1 MRGRGR
7 GSSVLR
13 GQQSGQGP
21 IRKTPSISLKSVT
34 ISSSITKVRKLHFS
48 EWLKIIS
55 DLWILDTG
63 RSYGYQIYGYQ
74 IESDTFPYNNVA
86 LPEIQL
92 TKKTSDMITS
102 EVEKL
107 TMKGAV
113 RKVGKFISKIF
124 LVPKRIPLSDLLLI
138 SRSWYDKYHHFKQ
151 ENVSFALDLIRENVY
166 LTFIYLTDAY
176 FSITINKKSN
186 FFLSWKS
193 LCTSSALLWFS
204 TKCFIKVLKPVY
216 AFYS

>member
-1 MRGRGR
+1 M
-7 GSSVLR
+7 
-13 GQQSGQGP
+13 
-21 IRKTPSISLKSVT
+21 
-34 ISSSITKVRKLHFS
+34 RKLHFS

-113 RKVGKFISKIF
+113 RKVGKLIF
-124 LVPKRIPLSDLLLI
+124 QNIFGTKKNASFRPVINLKKLNI
-138 SRSWYDKYHHFKQ
+138 YDKYHHFKQ

-166 LTFIYLTDAY
+166 HTFIYLTDAY

-193 LCTSSALLWFS
+193 LCTSSALLL
-204 TKCFIKVLKPVY
+204 V
-216 AFYS
+216 

>member
-1 MRGRGR
+1 VGIISTPRPTKWPGTNTE
-7 GSSVLR
+7 S
-13 GQQSGQGP
+13 
-21 IRKTPSISLKSVT
+21 PSISLKSVT

-63 RSYGYQIYGYQ
+63 RSYGYQI
-74 IESDTFPYNNVA
+74 ESGTSPYNNVV

-102 EVEKL
+102 VVEKL

-124 LVPKRIPLSDLLLI
+124 LVPKRKPLSDLLLI
-138 SRSWYDKYHHFKQ
+138 SRS
-151 ENVSFALDLIRENVY
+151 
-166 LTFIYLTDAY
+166 
-176 FSITINKKSN
+176 
-186 FFLSWKS
+186 
-193 LCTSSALLWFS
+193 
-204 TKCFIKVLKPVY
+204 
-216 AFYS
+216 